1 MNRPEYCIEE
11 TTVRTLLFSLAAL
24 FLPFSASAEWTAQL
38 PDSAPSHFF
47 AVDKEKDMLYR
58 VSDVQ
63 GKKSLIKSFPA
74 IHGSVEGDKQV
85 QGDLKTPEGIYFIT
99 KKIAKKLDFM
109 DYGPLAFGLNYP
121 NAADHIMGKTGGGIW
136 LHSKGR
142 PIKEVK
148 TRGCVAIEQADIE
161 ELVPV
166 LKPGTPVMIAQRIEE
181 MLFEEKKNEK
191 TGEELRSDKEKK
203 DTKGSAPSPEQIK
216 EEKRSAESSMQEKK
230 VISLSEEWK
239 KRFSEASG
247 DLFELYDRTRWNKA
261 NRERFSVVEK
271 KRTGEMDGKK
281 DPDEG
286 EVRVLSGPGY
296 WTAFFDRKIRRGK
309 EERSGIQVLYWMP
322 DETGE
327 FRVIGDI
334 WVECR

>member
-1 MNRPEYCIEE
+1 MP
-11 TTVRTLLFSLAAL
+11 VRTLLFSLAAL
-24 FLPFSASAEWTAQL
+24 FLPFSAAAEWTALL
-38 PDSAPSHFF
+38 PDSTPHHFF

-58 VSDVQ
+58 VYDVQ
-63 GKKSLIKSFPA
+63 GKRSVIKSFPT

-85 QGDLKTPEGIYFIT
+85 QGDHKTPEGIYFIT
-99 KKIAKKLDFM
+99 KKIRQKLDFM
-109 DYGPLAFGLNYP
+109 DYGPHAFALNYP
-121 NAADHIMGKTGGGIW
+121 NPADRIMEKTGGGIW

-166 LKPGTPVMIAQRIEE
+166 LKPGTPVLIAQRMEDK
-181 MLFEEKKNEK
+181 LFEEKNPEVPGEK
-191 TGEELRSDKEKK
+191 IQSDKDKN
-203 DTKGSAPSPEQIK
+203 DTKEPAPSPEASKK
-216 EEKRSAESSMQEKK
+216 EEKRSAEFSMQEKK

-247 DLFELYDRTRWNKA
+247 DFFELYDRKRWNKA
-261 NRERFSVVEK
+261 NRERFSVVKK

-281 DPDEG
+281 YPG
-286 EVRVLSGPGY
+286 EEEIRVLSGPGY
-296 WTAFFDRKIRRGK
+296 WTAFFERKICGEK
-309 EERSGIQVLYWMP
+309 EERSGLQVLYWMP

-327 FRVIGDI
+327 FRIIGDVWI
-334 WVECR
+334 EYR